1 MRQSLRVLI
10 VEDSPDDAVL
20 VLHELRRGG
29 FDPVYERVETAE
41 DLRVALS
48 GGRAGT

>member
-1 MRQSLRVLI
+1 MSKPLHVLI

-20 VLHELRRGG
+20 VLHELRRCG

-41 DLRVALS
+41 DLNVALS
-48 GGRAGT
+48 GEQR